1 MLGAIKSRLSYA
13 NVMATGAMFVALGGG
28 AYALNRVPDRTGV
41 LHGCVSKKTGLM
53 RMVTGANSC
62 RKPRGRG
69 RHRDPGEFAVSWN
82 QQGQPGAPGAP
93 GAPGPVGQL
102 GAVGAPGSA
111 LAYAHVNGATA
122 TVDAAN
128 SKNVTEGQVSHG
140 ITGEGSFCFHL
151 PFTPKSVVVTVDLG
165 VQDTGFATAQLG
177 SSAGDCPAGT
187 TVSVKVTN
195 GFIKGEDAS
204 FYIVFN

>member
-28 AYALNRVPDRTGV
+28 AYALKGVPDRNGV
-41 LHGCVSKKTGLM
+41 LHGCVSKKTGLL
-53 RMVTGANSC
+53 RMVARASSC
-62 RKPRGRG
+62 HKPSGRG
-69 RHRDPGEFAVSWN
+69 RQRDPGEFAVRWN

-93 GAPGPVGQL
+93 GAVGQS

-111 LAYAHVNGATA
+111 LAYAHVNGETA

-128 SKNVTEGQVSHG
+128 SKNVTDGQVSHG
-140 ITGEGSFCFHL
+140 IAGPGSFCFHL
-151 PFTPKSVVVTVDLG
+151 PFTPNSVVVTVDLG
-165 VQDTGFATAQLG
+165 VQDTGFATAQIG

-187 TVSVKVTN
+187 TVSVKVSSW
-195 GFIKGEDAS
+195 KLEGEDAS
-204 FYIVFN
+204 FYIVLN